1 MGKHSAVRVLDCV
14 TYDNFADY
22 GGSDRKNGII
32 LNGEWYMVKFQE
44 HETAR
49 NVNQTSNVNN
59 VAAEFLSS
67 HIAASLGLPA
77 HETLIVSIEGELA
90 VACKNFE
97 TPGTRH
103 IDFDRFMHRHY
114 DSKDVGR
121 HPTLAQVEEVLATD
135 RQLGASFEENMRSF
149 WDMFVFDAIV
159 GNYDRHGGNWG
170 YLARADSDVALQSPL
185 YDNASTFY
193 PAVSEDY
200 MPSIMAE
207 AKEVAKRVVLFPNS
221 AIEHCGHRM
230 SYYDVLMSGWE
241 GPAEAVA
248 RVVPN
253 ADRQKIVSLIDHVPM
268 SDVRKAFCK
277 TMVLARLELMLYPA
291 LELARKRSF
300 DKESRRRLEEGARL
314 SEGDFERL
322 WRESC
327 EGTGKDDALHDFA
340 KTYHHDS

>member
-1 MGKHSAVRVLDCV
+1 MADRSAVRVLERV

-32 LNGEWYMVKFQE
+32 LDGKRYMVKFQE

-59 VAAEFLSS
+59 VIAEYLSS
-67 HIAASLGLPA
+67 HIAQTLGLPV
-77 HETLIVSIEGELA
+77 HKTLIVSIEGELA

-97 TPGTRH
+97 EPGTRH

-121 HPTLAQVEEVLATD
+121 HPTLAQVREVLATD
-135 RQLGASFEENMRSF
+135 RQLAPAFKENTQSF

-170 YLARADSDVALQSPL
+170 YLARADSDVARQSPL

-200 MPSIMAE
+200 MPTILQS
-207 AKEVAKRVVLFPNS
+207 AKEVAKRVLLFPNS
-221 AIEHCGHRM
+221 AIEHEGHRL
-230 SYYDVLMSGWE
+230 SYYDVLMSGWD
-241 GPAEAVA
+241 GPAAA
-248 RVVPN
+248 ARRVVPN
-253 ADRQKIVSLIDHVPM
+253 VDEQRILATIDEVPM
-268 SDVRKAFCK
+268 SDVRRTFYK
-277 TMVLARLELMLYPA
+277 TMLKARLELLLYPA
-291 LELARKRSF
+291 LVHARADSF
-300 DKESRRRLEEGARL
+300 DKRSSRRLAEGSQMTAN
-314 SEGDFERL
+314 DFELL
-322 WRESC
+322 WQESLGRDTILNSFC
-327 EGTGKDDALHDFA
+327 EAYRPTA
-340 KTYHHDS
+340 